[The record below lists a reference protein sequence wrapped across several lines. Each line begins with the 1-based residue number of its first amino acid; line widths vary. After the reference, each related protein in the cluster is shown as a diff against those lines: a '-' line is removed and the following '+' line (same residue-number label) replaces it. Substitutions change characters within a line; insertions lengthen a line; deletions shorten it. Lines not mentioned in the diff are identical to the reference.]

1 MDNKEKVEAYV
12 LDTGSQYRFDI
23 IFREVEIMKK
33 ILCLLLAACMV
44 VSLISCKAAQA
55 GFEDYPKVTGS
66 NGQTLYI
73 GMSEDELRATLGFK
87 FEEGAFFV
95 NPEDGLR
102 LAVYDGAVQQ
112 IEIESGWTLLDTP
125 GLGAKKEDVIE
136 AIGMPQTE
144 LPLIID
150 SQQTDPDRYAMAY
163 AVNSGSVTYTY
174 DKEDV
179 IVCVTIRG
187 VDSKTFSEMI
197 TQWQAGT

>member
-1 MDNKEKVEAYV
+1 
-12 LDTGSQYRFDI
+12 
-23 IFREVEIMKK
+23 MKK

-73 GMSEDELRATLGFK
+73 GMSEDELRATLGFE

-150 SQQTDPDRYAMAY
+150 SQQTDPDHYAMAY

-174 DKEDV
+174 GKEDV